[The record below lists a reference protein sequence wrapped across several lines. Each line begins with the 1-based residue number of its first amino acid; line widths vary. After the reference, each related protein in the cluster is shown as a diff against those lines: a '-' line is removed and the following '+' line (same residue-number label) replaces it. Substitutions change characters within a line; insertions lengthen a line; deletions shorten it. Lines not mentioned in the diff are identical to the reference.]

1 MSLFSAALLVLAL
14 GAAPPLTE
22 ERAVELA
29 VSHSPA
35 LRALASRVDEARAQV
50 DVAGH
55 WANPE
60 LRVQNLRSDLLLAP
74 ALEGSTYSDHPFG
87 GARVGLRWSPPE
99 LGLRAERR
107 AAAEAEVAQSLAQ
120 RAQAERD
127 LAARVRGLHAT
138 LLSLEKQVD
147 LARRA
152 LEERD
157 RLRAL
162 ALRRLDRGAATAL
175 EQSSAQLDYLEA
187 ASAQQ
192 ELEAR
197 RGQALDELRIQL
209 GLPEGEAVELAG
221 EGGGA
226 CAPPSDPNALLEQ
239 AARGGA
245 RLSEFP
251 ARLEA
256 VESARSHRFLQL
268 LPWPDYLQ
276 LSYVLPSDKTPAYLT
291 LQFGLTLPLL
301 DWKTADR
308 RSLGAKRV
316 RIEEERRAEVME
328 LERRVRRAAA
338 EQAEQAQLQVRLRE
352 AESILEGS
360 LQQARRALEAGETTD
375 LAQVSRLSTRALAA
389 RRASLRAELECRL
402 RQIELERL
410 AGSGAVVTPFPVP
423 GTGKPG

>member
-1 MSLFSAALLVLAL
+1 MSLFSVALLALGL

-22 ERAVELA
+22 DRAVELA

-50 DVAGH
+50 DVAGR

-74 ALEGSTYSDHPFG
+74 ALKGSTYSDHPFG
-87 GARVGLRWSPPE
+87 GAKVGLRWFPPE
-99 LGLRAERR
+99 LGLRTERR
-107 AAAEAEVAQSLAQ
+107 AAAELEVAQSLAQ

-127 LAARVRGLHAT
+127 LTARVRGLHAT
-138 LLSLEKQVD
+138 LLSLEKQVE

-162 ALRRLDRGAATAL
+162 ARRRLDRSAATAL

-187 ASAQQ
+187 ANARQ

-209 GLPEGEAVELAG
+209 GLPEGEAVELSG
-221 EGGGA
+221 EGSGA
-226 CAPPSDPNALLEQ
+226 CAPPADSTALLEQ
-239 AARGGA
+239 AARGSA

-251 ARLEA
+251 ARLQA
-256 VESARSHRFLQL
+256 VESAHSHRILQL

-308 RSLGAKRV
+308 RALGAKRV

-338 EQAEQAQLQVRLRE
+338 EQAEQAELRVRLRE

-375 LAQVSRLSTRALAA
+375 LAQVSRLETRALAA

-410 AGSGAVVTPFPVP
+410 AGSGAVTPSPAP
-423 GTGKPG
+423 STGKEPG